1 MKIQKF
7 EYESLIRD
15 SERLSIIDTVV
26 TDYHYLD
33 MQLLRILCGRQQ
45 KDIPNIQ
52 PTEPAIMI
60 EAVED
65 PADKQRHKLMTD
77 FHSEEEPEPPKD
89 STPPPENS
97 TRCVDSS
104 TSRKKVDRGKVMA
117 LHKAGWS
124 LSKIVDETGC
134 SAQRVRQI
142 VKEENQK

>member
-60 EAVED
+60 ESVKSQ
-65 PADKQRHKLMTD
+65 PRKVFMKLWKNPIAKKNLSHQKTAPPRE
-77 FHSEEEPEPPKD
+77 FHQMCGFQCQPEK
-89 STPPPENS
+89 
-97 TRCVDSS
+97 
-104 TSRKKVDRGKVMA
+104 SRQG
-117 LHKAGWS
+117 
-124 LSKIVDETGC
+124 
-134 SAQRVRQI
+134 
-142 VKEENQK
+142 

>member
-33 MQLLRILCGRQQ
+33 IQLLRILCGRQQ

-60 EAVED
+60 ESVEE
-65 PADKQRHKLMTD
+65 PAKESIHEIMEK

-89 STPPPENS
+89 STHLPRIPPDLWIPVPAGRKS
-97 TRCVDSS
+97 TGE
-104 TSRKKVDRGKVMA
+104 K
-117 LHKAGWS
+117 
-124 LSKIVDETGC
+124 
-134 SAQRVRQI
+134 
-142 VKEENQK
+142 

>member
-1 MKIQKF
+1 MKIKKN
-7 EYESLIRD
+7 EYETLVRD
-15 SERLSIIDTVV
+15 SERLSIIDAVV

-60 EAVED
+60 ESV
-65 PADKQRHKLMTD
+65 
-77 FHSEEEPEPPKD
+77 EEPAKESIHEIMEKFHGEEKPVDKPE
-89 STPPPENS
+89 STPPDENP

-104 TSRKKVDRGKVMA
+104 ANRKKVDRGKVMA

-124 LSKIVDETGC
+124 LTKIGEEMRC
-134 SAQRVRQI
+134 STQRIHQI
-142 VKEENQK
+142 VKEENRK

>member
-60 EAVED
+60 ESVEE
-65 PADKQRHKLMTD
+65 PAKESIHEIMEK

-89 STPPPENS
+89 STPPLPRIPPDVWIPVPTGKKS
-97 TRCVDSS
+97 T
-104 TSRKKVDRGKVMA
+104 G
-117 LHKAGWS
+117 
-124 LSKIVDETGC
+124 
-134 SAQRVRQI
+134 
-142 VKEENQK
+142 VK

>member
-60 EAVED
+60 ESVEE
-65 PADKQRHKLMTD
+65 PAKESIHEIMEK

-89 STPPPENS
+89 STPDENS

-104 TSRKKVDRGKVMA
+104 ANRKKVDRGKVMA

-124 LSKIVDETGC
+124 LTKIGEEMGC
-134 SAQRVRQI
+134 STQRIHQI

>member
-60 EAVED
+60 ESVEE
-65 PADKQRHKLMTD
+65 PAKESIHEIMEK

-89 STPPPENS
+89 STPPRRTARQTCGFQYQPEE
-97 TRCVDSS
+97 
-104 TSRKKVDRGKVMA
+104 SRQGKSNGTA
-117 LHKAGWS
+117 
-124 LSKIVDETGC
+124 
-134 SAQRVRQI
+134 
-142 VKEENQK
+142 

>member
-60 EAVED
+60 ESVEE
-65 PADKQRHKLMTD
+65 PTKESIHEIMEK
-77 FHSEEEPEPPKD
+77 FHSEEKPEPPKE
-89 STPPPENS
+89 STPPRRTFHQMCGFQWQPEE
-97 TRCVDSS
+97 
-104 TSRKKVDRGKVMA
+104 SRQGKSNGIA
-117 LHKAGWS
+117 
-124 LSKIVDETGC
+124 
-134 SAQRVRQI
+134 
-142 VKEENQK
+142 

>member
-77 FHSEEEPEPPKD
+77 FHSEEEPGPPKD
-89 STPPPENS
+89 STPRREFHQMCGFQCQPEE
-97 TRCVDSS
+97 
-104 TSRKKVDRGKVMA
+104 SRQGKSNGTA
-117 LHKAGWS
+117 
-124 LSKIVDETGC
+124 
-134 SAQRVRQI
+134 
-142 VKEENQK
+142 